1 MDENG
6 RDNRLHYNYITDK
19 FLLGG
24 GPLLVLLLPDWGRPA
39 PLNFLHTCV
48 CERVDVF
55 IGKYRVCVLSGL
67 KVGARFTCRHG
78 SRLKGFVHS
87 ETCK

>member
-39 PLNFLHTCV
+39 PLNSYTRAYVNVLMFLSLN
-48 CERVDVF
+48 
-55 IGKYRVCVLSGL
+55 IVCV
-67 KVGARFTCRHG
+67 FYPD
-78 SRLKGFVHS
+78 
-87 ETCK
+87 

>member
-39 PLNFLHTCV
+39 PLNFYTCV